1 MRGRGRAV
9 RDLMIVECL
18 TLASRYRTER
28 QQTSWRR
35 LDHLVGRTLL
45 ACGLAIVLKPE
56 ALKPRAATGKGCDEE
71 AGLDFVGVLGSRGR
85 RRTHGGWRRDREGR
99 GLCGR
104 DRAGHSHRRRCHARA
119 FFRYRM
125 RLRRIEALQHQFL
138 VGENQDE
145 RDDDGNQDAADI
157 QLIVTS
163 GSAAHRHRIVAVAAE
178 RIATRE
184 ADDRHR
190 AATDHAVTRD
200 CLGRVLRAGRR
211 PISLVYSGSLRRGP
225 FSVGFGNSK
234 KVPAGSSENPERTTV
249 PYRGPSGKRAL
260 ELASSTLLEKA
271 RLSLLNPHISNARMR
286 LHQLH
291 RKRLTL

>member
-18 TLASRYRTER
+18 TIASRYRTER

-35 LDHLVGRTLL
+35 LDHLVWRPLL

-85 RRTHGGWRRDREGR
+85 RRTHGGLRSDRERR
-99 GLCGR
+99 GFCGR

-119 FFRYRM
+119 FFRHRM

-138 VGENQDE
+138 VGENEDK
-145 RDDDGNQDAADI
+145 RDDDGNQDAAGI

-163 GSAAHRHRIVAVAAE
+163 GSAAHRHRMVAVAAK
-178 RIATRE
+178 RISTRE

-190 AATDHAVTRD
+190 AATEYAITRD
-200 CLGRVLRAGRR
+200 RLGRVLRAGWR
-211 PISLVYSGSLRRGP
+211 PISLVYSGRLRRGP
-225 FSVGFGNSK
+225 FSVGFGYSRAI
-234 KVPAGSSENPERTTV
+234 PAGSSENPERTTV
-249 PYRGPSGKRAL
+249 PYRGPS
-260 ELASSTLLEKA
+260 
-271 RLSLLNPHISNARMR
+271 
-286 LHQLH
+286 
-291 RKRLTL
+291 RKRVSEVGAVRGGPLPEKDTDLE